1 MGSDS
6 QLDINQL
13 LACSSDL
20 VELLSDKKDIISLKH
35 HLDQSF
41 VLSSQC
47 HADFQHAKCALQDYQ
62 KKIDMCKQK
71 IAEAK
76 YEEATDAELDLL
88 QKELD
93 DELKREGL
101 LRDELRATTNVID
114 NLESQRVSIEERWLT
129 LKKLE
134 KADKRAEMKLSMY
147 ASVTR
152 IIPNLE
158 DKSII
163 SGHIVE
169 KNKKVVEKFEF
180 ESSKMTDYNT
190 CNNIWKMIDS

>member
-1 MGSDS
+1 IFFLS
-6 QLDINQL
+6 IL
-13 LACSSDL
+13 LFIVLNFAI
-20 VELLSDKKDIISLKH
+20 VEYLRDGH
-35 HLDQSF
+35 EY
-41 VLSSQC
+41 
-47 HADFQHAKCALQDYQ
+47 YQ